1 MSNRFMSS
9 KCPSVLKKA
18 SGNRFSLYFGQY
30 NVVSFV
36 SRKFKLD
43 EPAMK
48 GN

>member
-9 KCPSVLKKA
+9 QCPFALKKT

-43 EPAMK
+43 EPATK